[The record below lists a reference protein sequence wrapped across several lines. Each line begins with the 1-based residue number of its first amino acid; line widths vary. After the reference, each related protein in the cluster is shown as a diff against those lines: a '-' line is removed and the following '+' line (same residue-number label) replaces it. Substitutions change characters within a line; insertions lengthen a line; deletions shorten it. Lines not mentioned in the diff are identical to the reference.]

1 MVKQDEKKGHS
12 IQLLLRLVVQ
22 DENGSIISDT
32 GNKPSRSF
40 VIQFLEFIYAAFRGT
55 TTNATDVSGAETG
68 IYRTAPAAH
77 KLWRQ
82 QCQINAG
89 ANVSLYGQV
98 VGTGDTAATNTDN
111 KLETQLTQGVGAG
124 NISHGAQIV
133 DAVAIVGVNV
143 DMVCKRSFT
152 NNTGST
158 ITIKEVGLYKRTEV
172 DSTYHM
178 LIRDVL
184 AASVDVPDMC
194 SLTVYHTLRT
204 TV

>member
-1 MVKQDEKKGHS
+1 MLEQKEKNRHS
-12 IQLLLRLVVQ
+12 IQLLLRLVVH
-22 DENGSIISDT
+22 DEKGRIISDT
-32 GNKPSRSF
+32 GHKPSRSF
-40 VIQFLEFIYAAFRGT
+40 VIQFLEFLYGAFRGST
-55 TTNATDVSGAETG
+55 VNATDVSGAETG

-77 KLWRQ
+77 KMWRQ

-111 KLETQLTQGVGAG
+111 KLETQLTHGVGAG
-124 NISHGAQIV
+124 NISHGAQTV

-158 ITIKEVGLYKRTEV
+158 ITIKEVGIYKRTEV

-184 AASVDVPDMC
+184 VASVDVADKC
-194 SLTVYHTLRT
+194 SLTVYYTLRT